1 MDKIIDGRVG
11 LRSDVVDLF
20 PSGLSEAEGLLLAS
34 GKTYRVQVDRD
45 RGKRVWAR
53 VSITSQIANEGRRKA
68 AFDEVAH
75 RGASDLA
82 WSLLSVDA
90 RDGEMLYSS
99 THTCDTSPEALDRF
113 LLSAKEFL
121 EQNGEELDRIIGDSA
136 DEENDKVKLDKLIDL
151 FDFDFDNL

>member
-1 MDKIIDGRVG
+1 MDEILSGQVG

-20 PSGLSEAEGLLLAS
+20 PSGLSGAEGLLLAS
-34 GKTYRVQVDRD
+34 GRAYRVQVDRD

-53 VSITSQIANEGRRKA
+53 VAITSQIANAGLRRA
-68 AFDEVAH
+68 AFDEIAR
-75 RGASDLA
+75 RGASDRA

-90 RDGEMLYSS
+90 RDGETLYSV
-99 THTCDTSPEALDRF
+99 THTCDMSPEALDRF

-121 EQNGEELDRIIGDSA
+121 EQNGEELDGIVGGSLG
-136 DEENDKVKLDKLIDL
+136 EESDRAKLDKLIDL

>member
-1 MDKIIDGRVG
+1 MDKIIGGQVG

-20 PSGLSEAEGLLLAS
+20 PSGLSGAEGLLLVS

-45 RGKRVWAR
+45 KGKRVWAR
-53 VSITSQIANEGRRKA
+53 VSIASQIANEGRRKA
-68 AFDEVAH
+68 AFDEVAR

-90 RDGEMLYSS
+90 RDGEMLYSV
-99 THTCDTSPEALDRF
+99 THTCDMSPEALDRF